1 MPRDLRPGVFSI
13 PHKDQVNCVWC
24 HGLAPRTRLEE
35 VRILSNKVDMRTQ
48 MKASKMAQ
56 WEKRQGE
63 VRRFFTAS
71 HQRKLSS

>member
-1 MPRDLRPGVFSI
+1 
-13 PHKDQVNCVWC
+13 
-24 HGLAPRTRLEE
+24 LEE